1 MAKTNPIG
9 VRFDKDML
17 NCMEEDGIAD
27 SPQKALNFLSEFW
40 NTKREKINFAEKF
53 AESKLFNA
61 NKPTNLVEPKVKG
74 EDKTNCAINTLPDN
88 DAIEAQIK
96 AIQAEKIPEHRNTTM
111 GKKAWAI
118 EQNNRI
124 KELQKQLK

>member
-53 AESKLFNA
+53 AGSKLFNA
-61 NKPTNLVEPKVKG
+61 NKSTNLVEPKVEK
-74 EDKTNCAINTLPDN
+74 EDNPN

-124 KELQKQLK
+124 KELLKQLK